1 VADNYTP
8 AGSSTTV
15 RVLSSTQV
23 IDVEAVAIYTRP
35 SNVYV
40 VVQVPL
46 DDFKAG
52 NSNQYLYVTADLI
65 EGLLAA
71 SPDAGQQLV
80 SSVTYVQDVDGSGLL
95 AGFLAFT
102 VVYQPR
108 GRISAPFETTI
119 TLPVTSFESADAF
132 NTPLPGG
139 LPLVQITDA
148 YENLKKLA
156 AA

>member
-1 VADNYTP
+1 MADNYTP

-15 RVLSSTQV
+15 RVLSGTDV
-23 IDVEAVAIYTRP
+23 IDVEAIGIYTKP

-46 DDFKAG
+46 EAFLAG
-52 NSNQYLYVTADLI
+52 EEGPYLHVTADLI

-71 SPDAGQQLV
+71 TPDPGQHTV
-80 SSVTYVQDVDGSGLL
+80 SSVSYVRDTDGSGLF

-102 VVYQPR
+102 VRYLVT
-108 GRISAPFETTI
+108 GRISPPFTATV
-119 TLPVTSFESADAF
+119 TLPVTSFETAEAF

-139 LPLVQITDA
+139 LPLVQLVNA
-148 YENLKKLA
+148 YERLKALA
-156 AA
+156 NS